1 MTEKPKRKRKYRLPN
16 KQIVIGLA
24 VFLGLIFGSS
34 FLLVVYLGTQFADT
48 TTSYYG
54 DEAIV
59 QIAEYIENPLPDSAS
74 DVSIEVD
81 SWIDTRGKMRFSLPS
96 DDAESWLASNDWS
109 CEEFTSVGE
118 ISTSIS
124 YYNNPDW
131 WTFDKVDHS
140 IRGNCSSNSD
150 WFYYI
155 ITIDQTQDNIWTF
168 YIDMTSTN

>member
-1 MTEKPKRKRKYRLPN
+1 MTQKPKRKRKHRLPN

-24 VFLGLIFGSS
+24 IFLGLIFASS
-34 FLLVVYLGTQFADT
+34 FLLVLWLGIQFTDT
-48 TTSYYG
+48 SLSYES
-54 DEAIV
+54 DEAKT
-59 QIAEYIENPLPDSAS
+59 QIANYLVPLPETAQ
-74 DVSIEVD
+74 DVYVWLDI
-81 SWIDTRGKMRFSLPS
+81 WIDSRGKMRFSLPS
-96 DDAESWLASNDWS
+96 DDAELWLASNDWS

-124 YYNNPDW
+124 YYNDPDW
-131 WTFDKVDHS
+131 WRFDEVEHS
-140 IRGNCSSNSD
+140 IRGNCSSNND